1 MIIYT
6 LVALVIAV
14 IVHEV
19 AHGYVAYRLGDPT
32 AKSQGRLSLNPIPHI
47 DLLGSIIL
55 PLLCLM
61 TGGAF
66 FLAWAKPVP
75 VNPNYFASPVRDMMW
90 VALAGPISN
99 LLLAY
104 VAGVALHLGLTLD
117 FPSVFMTF
125 CYVFVYINVVLALF
139 NMLPVPPLDGSRVLA
154 WFLPSSL
161 RSFLYRAEPYGIA
174 VVFALVYFGLVST
187 YLKVFFPPLL
197 RFFVPGELL

>member
-1 MIIYT
+1 MIVHT
-6 LVALVIAV
+6 LLALVISV

-47 DLLGSIIL
+47 DVLGSIVL
-55 PLLCLM
+55 PLLCLL

-75 VNPNYFASPVRDMMW
+75 VNPGYFVSPVKGMMW
-90 VALAGPISN
+90 VAIAGPISN

-104 VAGVALHLGLTLD
+104 CGGVALHLGLVVD
-117 FPSVFMTF
+117 FPDTVMTF
-125 CYVFVYINVVLALF
+125 CYIFVHINVILAVF

-154 WFLPSSL
+154 WILPKEL
-161 RSFLYRAEPYGIA
+161 RKWIYRAEPYGIV
-174 VVFALVYFGLVST
+174 VVFALVYFGVVST